1 MSLVKTS
8 ITIPEDVLSDAK
20 KTSDNFSAFVTEALK
35 EYIRKKNVEK
45 AVASF
50 GKWKGRE
57 KSSVE
62 VVKELRKEEG
72 RRYADRRR

>member
-50 GKWKGRE
+50 GKWKDRE

-62 VVKELRKEEG
+62 IVKELRKEEG
-72 RRYADRRR
+72 RRYADRHR

>member
-1 MSLVKTS
+1 MSFVKTS
-8 ITIPEDVLSDAK
+8 ITIPEDVLSEAK

-50 GKWKGRE
+50 GKWKDRE

-62 VVKELRKEEG
+62 IVKELRKEEG
-72 RRYADRRR
+72 RRYADRHR